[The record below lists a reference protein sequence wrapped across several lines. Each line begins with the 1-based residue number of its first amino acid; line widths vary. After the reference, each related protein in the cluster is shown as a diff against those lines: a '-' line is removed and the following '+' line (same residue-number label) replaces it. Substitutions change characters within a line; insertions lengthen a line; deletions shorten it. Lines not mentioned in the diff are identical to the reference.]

1 MINLLRRH
9 GRSVTYLLLT
19 DYLIVVGTFGIAL
32 RFRHINLGMNI
43 ISRSHIVPQALFIF
57 FYAILIISLF
67 SALRLYKRKVWL
79 TRAWHSSQIIL
90 GVASSLAGYIL
101 LKSIFKS
108 AVFLESRLITLNWG
122 LLFFIGIAANRLWLF
137 PLLLRMGS
145 KANLQRRI
153 VIIGAEKAGIVFANQ
168 CLQQNRYAML
178 QPIGFL
184 CDHRKKDEIITGSLP
199 CLGSLDDLPEITNLY
214 KIEGAVITPTDISYS
229 RLMDTVERC
238 VRLFGWVDV
247 HTDQS
252 AVLHEN
258 LNTDTYFDLPFVRM
272 REIPRGTM
280 TRIYKE
286 TGDAIGA
293 AIGVFLL
300 SPLLI
305 ATAAAIKLTSEGPVF
320 YTKNRIGKNGK
331 LFPFYKFRSMAIGAD
346 QDESRAEEIRKH
358 IQSSDD
364 EQKNKIVNTAYI
376 TPVGKFIRKWAIDEL
391 PQLFNVLKG
400 DMSLVGP
407 RPVPPGEH
415 DLEDDWHKKRF
426 DIKPGCTGL
435 WKVYSARTGVSFSE
449 TVLYDIYYARNM
461 NPLLDAYIILGT
473 IKVILTGK
481 ADG

>member
-1 MINLLRRH
+1 MINLVRRH
-9 GRSVTYLLLT
+9 GRSISYLLLT
-19 DYLIVVGTFGIAL
+19 DYLIIIGSFGVAL

-57 FYAILIISLF
+57 FYAVLVIGLF
-67 SALRLYKRKVWL
+67 SILRLYRRKVWL
-79 TRAWHSSQIIL
+79 TRAWHSFQILL
-90 GVASSLAGYIL
+90 GVLISVGGYVL
-101 LKSIFKS
+101 LKAVFKS
-108 AVFLESRLITLNWG
+108 DVFLESRLITLNWS
-122 LLFFIGIAANRLWLF
+122 LLFFIGIALNRLWLF
-137 PLLLRMGS
+137 PLLLRAGS

-153 VIIGAEKAGIVFANQ
+153 IIIGAEEAGIAFANQ
-168 CLQQNRYAML
+168 CLRKDRYAML

-184 CDHRKKDEIITGSLP
+184 CDHRKKGDIITEDIP
-199 CLGSLDDLPEITNLY
+199 CLGRLDDLPEIVNLY
-214 KIEGAVITPTDISYS
+214 KIEGAVITPTEMSYAC
-229 RLMDTVERC
+229 LMNTVERC

-258 LNTDTYFDLPFVRM
+258 LNTDTYFDIPFVRM
-272 REIPRGTM
+272 REIPNGTM

-286 TGDAIGA
+286 TLDAVGSTIG
-293 AIGVFLL
+293 ILIL

-305 ATAAAIKLTSEGPVF
+305 VTAVAIKLTSPGPVF
-320 YTKNRIGKNGK
+320 YTKDRVGKDGK
-331 LFPFYKFRSMAIGAD
+331 LFPFYKFRSMTVGAD
-346 QDESRAEEIRKH
+346 QDESRAAAIREH
-358 IQSSDD
+358 IQSGGDKK
-364 EQKNKIVNTAYI
+364 QGKIVNTAHV

-415 DLEDDWHKKRF
+415 DLEDEWHKKRF

-461 NPLLDAYIILGT
+461 NPILDAYIILGT